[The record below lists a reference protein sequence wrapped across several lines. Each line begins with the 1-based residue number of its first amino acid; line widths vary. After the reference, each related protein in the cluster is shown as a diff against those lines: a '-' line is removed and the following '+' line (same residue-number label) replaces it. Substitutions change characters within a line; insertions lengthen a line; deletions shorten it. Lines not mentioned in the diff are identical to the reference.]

1 MRTLAI
7 LNKILKNII
16 YLLFFATGAVGLIYQ
31 IVWFKYLSL
40 FLGNTTYAQ
49 MIVLS
54 SFLGGLAFG
63 NYFIGRKV
71 DKSKNPVRFY
81 ALLELAIGV
90 YCLFYPI
97 FSDVLGNIFFSTAS
111 HLNVESGNIFFIL
124 LRLLF
129 SSILLFIPTFAMGG
143 TLPVLSKFFVD
154 KISTAQKNVGW
165 LYFLNSLGAVV
176 GVILAGFFLIK
187 TYGLDSTIYSAAIV
201 NIGLGLTALLI
212 SKYVNLDNIKS
223 DIEVEKSNRNK
234 NEFITP
240 NIVKL
245 AIVSSGISGMAAL
258 LYETLWV
265 RLLISFLGSSTYAFS
280 IMLAAFIAG
289 IAIGS
294 FIVSKKFVNKFNRIK
309 LLIFSQ
315 FAIAVGVI
323 LSLLIYE
330 RLPYYFWIIASWLEK
345 TNTTFNIFLSIEF
358 LICFALMFIPTI
370 FMGITLPTIVDI
382 VANSDKKI
390 GFSVGKVFSVNTLGT
405 VIGVFVT
412 TLVFLPLFG
421 IKGSFQIGILL
432 NLIVA
437 LILLHRYD
445 PIWVVHKNILSSSA
459 ILLFVLYI
467 FFSPAWNLTALNS
480 GVFRKLSTV
489 PPDTYE
495 EFLDLY
501 SEREVLYY
509 KEGINANVAVMEKKS
524 ENQRLLL
531 INGKV
536 DATSSADMITQ
547 IMSGQIPMLLHEN
560 PKNVFVV
567 GFGSGVTIGTILL
580 HPVEKVTC
588 VEISTE
594 VIEAG
599 EFFSDVNKN
608 CLEDPRLNIVHEDAH
623 TYLNLSKD
631 KYDVI
636 ISEPSNPWIA
646 GIGNLFSKEY
656 FQQCADK
663 LNDNG
668 IMVQWLQIYETSD
681 EVVQLV
687 LNTFSSVF
695 PHSQV
700 WRGASHDLIIVG
712 SKKETILNEYKFK
725 NRFNIETVK
734 QDLESVGVGS
744 PFAFLSAQ
752 ILSDQGT
759 FLLAREKPINSE
771 KYPILEFL
779 APRSLFLNSQS
790 NLVNTN
796 DEKLD
801 TLNKG
806 LYIKN
811 YIKENFPTK
820 EEIMGAAIYHRNV
833 TKNYR
838 FCYGLTKYLE
848 AVSLN
853 DFESDLLSAVTYKDF
868 NLNNVRTIMHENL
881 ADKYPESGIIRE
893 EYLNNQLS
901 ETTTASTFLKIF
913 SMKDLAKEFIKISS
927 SNTDALPYVY
937 LQIVEGLLSNSEV
950 ISAFIVSVQ
959 LEKWLTR
966 NPKIIKDFPMER
978 FFYLYGRTLLHL
990 NYMKKYSL
998 IYTQLE
1004 KNYPNSP
1011 LLTLFTRSAE
1021 WKERNNN

>member
-1 MRTLAI
+1 
-7 LNKILKNII
+7 
-16 YLLFFATGAVGLIYQ
+16 
-31 IVWFKYLSL
+31 
-40 FLGNTTYAQ
+40 

-97 FSDVLGNIFFSTAS
+97 FSDFLGDIFYTSAS
-111 HLNVESGNIFFIL
+111 HLNVESDSILFIL

-165 LYFLNSLGAVV
+165 LYFLNSLGAVF
-176 GVILAGFFLIK
+176 GVILTGFFLIK
-187 TYGLDSTIYSAAIV
+187 TYGLDTTIYSAAIV
-201 NIGLGLTALLI
+201 NIGLGLIALLL
-212 SKYVNLDNIKS
+212 SKYIKIGHINS
-223 DIEVEKSNRNK
+223 EIEIEITNRN
-234 NEFITP
+234 NDEFITP

-315 FAIAVGVI
+315 LAIAVGVV

-358 LICFALMFIPTI
+358 FICFALMFIPTI

-382 VANSDKKI
+382 VASSDKKI

-405 VIGVFVT
+405 VIGVFAT

-421 IKGSFQIGILL
+421 IKESFQIGILL

-437 LILLHRYD
+437 LILVHSYD
-445 PIWVVHKNILSSSA
+445 PIWVVHKNIISYSSI
-459 ILLFVLYI
+459 ILFFLYFI
-467 FFSPAWNLTALNS
+467 FSPAWNITALNS
-480 GVFRKLSTV
+480 GVFRKLSERL
-489 PPDTYE
+489 PQTYAEFE
-495 EFLDLY
+495 ELF
-501 SEREVLYY
+501 SGREILYY
-509 KEGINANVAVMEKKS
+509 KEGIHANVAVAEKES
-524 ENQRLLL
+524 ENERLLI

-536 DATSSADMITQ
+536 DATSSADMGTQ
-547 IMSGQIPMLLHEN
+547 KMIGQIPMMLHKN
-560 PKNVFVV
+560 PKKVFVV
-567 GFGSGVTIGTILL
+567 GFGSGATIGSVLL
-580 HPVEKVTC
+580 HPVDQVKC

-599 EFFSDVNKN
+599 KFFNDVNMN
-608 CLEDPRLNIVHEDAH
+608 CLADPRLEVIHEDAH

-646 GIGNLFSKEY
+646 GIGNLFSQEY
-656 FQQCADK
+656 FQQCANK
-663 LNDNG
+663 LSDDG
-668 IMVQWLQIYETSD
+668 VMAQWLHVYEASD

-687 LNTFSSVF
+687 INTFSSVF
-695 PHSQV
+695 PHVQV
-700 WRGASHDLIIVG
+700 WGASAADLLILG
-712 SKKETILNEYKFK
+712 SNKKNILDENEFK
-725 NRFNIETVK
+725 NKFNIETIK
-734 QDLESVGVGS
+734 QDFESIGIGS
-744 PFAFLSAQ
+744 PFTFLSAQ

-759 FLLAREKPINSE
+759 FLMAREKPINSE
-771 KYPILEFL
+771 KHPILEFL
-779 APRSLFLNSQS
+779 APRSLFINDYSYEIYE
-790 NLVNTN
+790 N
-796 DEKLD
+796 DEKFD
-801 TLNKG
+801 TLKKG

-811 YIKENFPTK
+811 YIKENIPSK
-820 EEIMGAAIYHRNV
+820 ETILGAAIYHRKE
-833 TKNYR
+833 TQNYR

-848 AVSLN
+848 SESLN
-853 DFESDLLSAVTYKDF
+853 NLDSDLLGALTFKDF
-868 NLNNVRTIMHENL
+868 NLNNVRTVMQEKL
-881 ADKYPESGIIRE
+881 MDKYPESLIVQQ
-893 EYLNNQLS
+893 EYLNSKLS

-913 SMKDLAKEFIKISS
+913 SMKDLAKEFIKVSS
-927 SNTDALPYVY
+927 SDTDALPYVY
-937 LQIVEGLLSNSEV
+937 LQVAEGLLSNSEI
-950 ISAFIVSVQ
+950 ISALIVSIE
-959 LEKWLTR
+959 LEKWLKR
-966 NPKIIKDFPMER
+966 NPKVIMTFPMDR
-978 FFYLYGRTLLHL
+978 YYYTYAFALYHL
-990 NYMKKYSL
+990 NYMQKYSI
-998 IYTQLE
+998 IYSQLLQ
-1004 KNYPNSP
+1004 NHPNSP
-1011 LLTLFTRSAE
+1011 LLHLLKRGAE
-1021 WKERNNN
+1021 WNERVNK